1 MRSPT
6 ERIYEHNRR
15 VWDGRVRHRLAHTRP
30 ASERDFENPLSI
42 VDARGWMGDSV
53 RGQRILCLAA
63 GGGLQSALLAA
74 AEADVTVV
82 DISPAMLAQDREIA
96 AARGLKIRIIEGS
109 MDDLSMLQQAYFDI
123 VVQPVSTCYVPDVVK
138 VYQAVA
144 RVTVPGG
151 LYLSQHKQPV
161 SLQASALPGPHG
173 YTINTAYRRSGP
185 LPLMIGHS
193 AHRERDAAEFIHR
206 WEDLMGG
213 LCRSGFVIEDLQEPD
228 YADPIAPPGAFGH
241 RSQFIPPYVAIKAR
255 RTGNPVETSA
265 ALVLPHNRYTTVSR
279 KNGIA
284 HR

>member
-1 MRSPT
+1 
-6 ERIYEHNRR
+6 
-15 VWDGRVRHRLAHTRP
+15 
-30 ASERDFENPLSI
+30 
-42 VDARGWMGDSV
+42 MGGSV
-53 RGQRILCLAA
+53 RGKRLLCLAA

-82 DISPAMLAQDREIA
+82 DLSPAMLAQDREMA
-96 AARGLKIRIIEGS
+96 AAQGFNIRIIEGS
-109 MDDLSMLQQAYFDI
+109 MDDLSMLQKAYCDI

-144 RVTVPGG
+144 RVTVTGG
-151 LYLSQHKQPV
+151 LYLRQHKQPV